1 VNATA
6 AVAAAA
12 RTKAATTETKNT
24 CFVVGPFG
32 EPGSRERAWSD
43 CLCELL
49 PFAIGDDFTIERTI
63 DDPRSGNVT
72 DRIQN
77 LLGTADMVI
86 ADLSEGNAN
95 AFYEVGF
102 RHGRGLPF
110 VLVCR
115 RGDEIPFNL
124 STYSVT
130 LIDAT
135 YDERERKYRVGEL
148 AKAIS
153 DLRAQVDDARKN
165 PPIRTFI
172 GEGAYRVRV
181 FSWATTYSPDIAVDW
196 LNAQDDGSRR
206 LIKEMSTSDA
216 QSRVRLAEYLSM
228 EVAAGKLW
236 VGDVFY
242 FVHASTRELA
252 LGYAAY
258 QFPTGPLVIP
268 LSGTERKDGVAEI
281 TFDQPERQVSVN
293 ELQVTLPR
301 YQFTVTFRRNGAG
314 NLAGTMFHP
323 TTGTVVGQA
332 VLTPKWGFRPD
343 D

>member
-1 VNATA
+1 VNAIAAATA
-6 AVAAAA
+6 AA
-12 RTKAATTETKNT
+12 RAKPAPAETKST

-72 DRIQN
+72 DIIHEQ
-77 LLGTADMVI
+77 LGTAAMVI
-86 ADLSEGNAN
+86 ADLSERNAN
-95 AFYEVGF
+95 AFYEVGY

-115 RGDEIPFNL
+115 RGDDIPFNL

-135 YDERERKYRVGEL
+135 YDEQARKYRVGEL

-165 PPIRTFI
+165 PPKRTIIRD
-172 GEGAYRVRV
+172 GAYRVRV
-181 FSWATTYSPDIAVDW
+181 FQWATTYSADIAVDW
-196 LNAQDDGSRR
+196 LAAQDEGARR
-206 LIKEMSTSDA
+206 LIKEMSTSDSQA
-216 QSRVRLAEYLSM
+216 RLRLAEYLSL
-228 EVAAGKLW
+228 EVAASKRW

-242 FVHASTRELA
+242 FLHAGTRELA

-268 LSGTERKDGVAEI
+268 LTGTESKEGVAEI

-301 YQFTVTFRRNGAG
+301 YQFTVQFHRDGAG
-314 NLAGTMFHP
+314 KLAGTIYHP
-323 TTGTVVGQA
+323 TTGTVVGEA
-332 VLTPKWGFRPD
+332 TLTPKWGFRPD